1 MPRLVSPIMGT
12 TVSFDVRDPEVPD
25 ELLVIALDA
34 LRLLERRFSPFDLQS
49 EVSRYGRG
57 EIEGSDMSP
66 ELVEI
71 LSACERLRHES
82 GGAFDPWGHRPDRR
96 FDPSGF
102 VKGWAA
108 DRAAFVLKA
117 GGAKDFMINLG
128 GDVICAGEPAPG
140 LHWQVG
146 IRHPTDP
153 GAVALVLAVRDGAV
167 ATSGQYERPDHLRDA
182 RTGGLP
188 GVWDSFSVVAPNLE
202 LADALA
208 TTGFALGLEGPAF
221 VIAHGGLVAAIRNNR
236 LWTSPELNRA
246 RTDPIAIER
255 LAADHLATSAP
266 IM

>member
-1 MPRLVSPIMGT
+1 MARLVSPIMGS
-12 TVSFDVRDPEVPD
+12 TVSFDVRDAQVPD
-25 ELLVIALDA
+25 ELLAIALDC
-34 LRLLERRFSPFDLQS
+34 LRLLERRFSPFNLAS

-57 EIEGSDMSP
+57 EIPASDMSP
-66 ELVEI
+66 ELAEI

-82 GGAFDPWGHRPDRR
+82 GGAFDPWGHRADRR

-108 DRAAFVLKA
+108 DRAAFVLRA
-117 GGAKDFMINLG
+117 GGARNFCLNLG

-140 LHWQVG
+140 RRWQVG
-146 IRHPTDP
+146 IRHPTDR
-153 GAVALVLAVRDGAV
+153 GALALVLAVRDGAV

-182 RTGGLP
+182 RTGEVP

-208 TTGFALGLEGPAF
+208 TTGFALGHDGPAF
-221 VIAHGGLVAAIRNNR
+221 VIERGGLVAAIRNGR
-236 LWTSPELNRA
+236 LWTSPELDQV
-246 RTDPIAIER
+246 RTDPSAIER
-255 LAADHLATSAP
+255 LAAVRFSVSAP